1 MKRPVATPFAMN
13 RGSGMDPPCFS
24 ILCHQSPANSNAI
37 PASSPQI
44 NKVPAGQRAL
54 RYPSSTA
61 PPIAKAMAADMS
73 SRTGQ

>member
-1 MKRPVATPFAMN
+1 MN
-13 RGSGMDPPCFS
+13 PELPMNAPCFS
-24 ILCHQSPANSNAI
+24 ALSHQSPANSSAS

-44 NKVPAGQRAL
+44 NKTPAGQRAL

-61 PPIAKAMAADMS
+61 PPIEKATAAGMS